1 MQHDCRVLRASD
13 DERLLDVGEGWRR
26 QTNRLGDDAGTV
38 LRPMKTRYD
47 ILYTKF
53 LELRFAVA
61 QLSDTSDGMKSI
73 DTQESAKRFHILV
86 QDIDILHDQ
95 EVAHKRARVAANA
108 RRQDLLTEQLVLCG
122 EDLKTLLKVLGE
134 LLAKLRP
141 FSGEVQ

>member
-1 MQHDCRVLRASD
+1 M
-13 DERLLDVGEGWRR
+13 
-26 QTNRLGDDAGTV
+26 
-38 LRPMKTRYD
+38 
-47 ILYTKF
+47 
-53 LELRFAVA
+53 A